1 MNRYYIFFSLLCVCN
16 LLVAQKSNVYRA
28 ESFLKSGDLIKAFEC
43 IDLAL
48 DSTNEKS
55 QKTIVWPQTWMVQ
68 GDIYLAIY
76 YSDNNEYNALCDDPL
91 TISYRAY
98 VKALS
103 INDKSGIQNEIK
115 YKIALLENELQNAA
129 IKAYNAQKYCNAF
142 TRFEQALFLK
152 QLPDIKGDTEV
163 EIDTALVY
171 NCGLAALKA
180 EDYDKAIAMLN
191 GVVRTGY
198 GEASTIVMLASAYQS
213 KEDTISAIQVLE
225 NGLVKYPEDE
235 TILASMIQ
243 LLIDSDNTDE
253 ALKYLDMV
261 LVNQPTNVKYYILKA
276 DLYNQKADTEMA
288 IAQYKA
294 ALKVVPE
301 NQIALYNLSVIYYNK
316 GIEHR
321 KLTDNVAMND
331 KESYKQILN
340 QSEELWKMALPYAEK
355 CYQLNATDDKVVELL
370 RNLYY
375 RLNLMDKYEVI

>member
-1 MNRYYIFFSLLCVCN
+1 VCN

-68 GDIYLAIY
+68 GDICREIY
-76 YSDNNEYNALCDDPL
+76 NSNNVEYRSLCDDPL
-91 TISYRAY
+91 TVSYQAY
-98 VKALS
+98 LRALS
-103 INDKSGIQNEIK
+103 INDKSGIQYEIK

-129 IKAYNAQKYCNAF
+129 IKAYNDENYRNAF
-142 TRFEQALFLK
+142 TRFEQALCLK
-152 QLPDIKGDTEV
+152 QLPDIKGNTEV
-163 EIDTALVY
+163 IIDTALVY
-171 NCGLAALKA
+171 NCGLTALKA
-180 EDYDKAIAMLN
+180 ENYDKAIAMLN
-191 GVVRTGY
+191 RVVKVGY
-198 GEASTIVMLASAYQS
+198 GEASTIVMVASAYQS
-213 KEDTISAIQVLE
+213 NEDTISAIQVLE

>member
-103 INDKSGIQNEIK
+103 FNDKSGIQNEIK

-180 EDYDKAIAMLN
+180 EDYDKAITMLN

-213 KEDTISAIQVLE
+213 KEDTLGAIRVLE
-225 NGLVKYPEDE
+225 DGLAKYPGDE
-235 TILASMIQ
+235 VILTSMIQ
-243 LLIDSDNTDE
+243 LFIDSDNTDE
-253 ALKYLDMV
+253 ALKYLDIV
-261 LVNQPTNVKYYILKA
+261 LVNQPTNAKYYILKA

>member
-225 NGLVKYPEDE
+225 NGLVKYPGDE
-235 TILASMIQ
+235 TILAYMIQ

-301 NQIALYNLSVIYYNK
+301 NQISLYNLSVIYYNK